1 MLLSK
6 DQEKKLKGM
15 IGSKSRRNLVY
26 AVFRPGMRVNSYWQS
41 GYRDYWFVV
50 NPRTGACKEIPQNGT
65 PYDKLDLSLDVL
77 AEGEI
82 LVRKSVHGSKEYPI
96 TIYK

>member
-15 IGSKSRRNLVY
+15 IGSKSRKAVVY
-26 AVFRPGMRVNSYWQS
+26 AVFRPGMSVASYWC
-41 GYRDYWFVV
+41 GGHRDYWYIV
-50 NPRTGACKEIPQNGT
+50 NPKTWMHKEIPQNGT
-65 PYDKLDLSLDVL
+65 PYDTANLKLDVL

-82 LVRKSVHGSKEYPI
+82 LVRKTSAGGKEYAV
-96 TIYK
+96 TVYK